1 MVKRPWTLG
10 SERAHAAVG
19 LALGARLRRVV
30 REVHE
35 GAAAG
40 IEIASQLRGH
50 CPTNTPGRRGRRRRI
65 AETQD
70 DPLHAR
76 IGGHHRVIP
85 GEQQHS
91 MRGGRVELRQQPQR
105 APGGGQRS
113 TNRGWQRA
121 VPAEHLGAGAQRV
134 ETQVDG

>member
-1 MVKRPWTLG
+1 M
-10 SERAHAAVG
+10 G
-19 LALGARLRRVV
+19 LTLGARLRRVV

-40 IEIASQLRGH
+40 IEIASQLRSHG
-50 CPTNTPGRRGRRRRI
+50 PTNTPSGGRRRI

-70 DPLHAR
+70 DPLDAR

-91 MRGGRVELRQQPQR
+91 MRSSRVELQQPQR
-105 APGGGQRS
+105 APGGGQRA

-121 VPAEHLGAGAQRV
+121 VPAEHLGAGAQRG